1 MTHASHII
9 STTTTSIKKTSPS
22 VSSSVTVFSPHTSA
36 SCDDS
41 STLVSLNIK
50 IFLDNNFPAFK
61 FISVHFLNCLLC
73 QLDGIELH
81 DPSTSRFA
89 TLVIKELNI
98 GHFSNFFPEQ
108 ILHLLPLHFER

>member
-22 VSSSVTVFSPHTSA
+22 VSSSVTVFSPRTSA
-36 SCDDS
+36 SCDNS

-73 QLDGIELH
+73 QLDCIELH
-81 DPSTSRFA
+81 DPSTPRFA
-89 TLVIKELNI
+89 TLVIKQLNI
-98 GHFSNFFPEQ
+98 RHFTNFFPEQ
-108 ILHLLPLHFER
+108 ILHLLPFHFKR